1 MENGEEQ
8 NELGRTGR
16 ELLIQLEEQASLLLA
31 TTFVIKNDFYF
42 YDIFVTTTQEAM
54 FWEMD
59 PRYLSTLRCAGMGRR
74 EGLVPSAS
82 VVGGSV
88 YDTTGA
94 LGVHPLSILGSE
106 GPGIWAAQKIKNVQS
121 HSFPLS
127 CFCLGLKPRNLKCLV
142 CKVCVYVWMHIENVL
157 TEGWL
162 DYIVPVIA
170 GDASWTRTVLLP
182 CSLLHLSPPQ
192 WAIITCPS
200 Q

>member
-8 NELGRTGR
+8 NELGRTGK

-82 VVGGSV
+82 VV
-88 YDTTGA
+88 YTGA

-106 GPGIWAAQKIKNVQS
+106 GPGIWAAQKIKNVHRVTPF
-121 HSFPLS
+121 HSAVFA
-127 CFCLGLKPRNLKCLV
+127 
-142 CKVCVYVWMHIENVL
+142 W
-157 TEGWL
+157 
-162 DYIVPVIA
+162 D
-170 GDASWTRTVLLP
+170 
-182 CSLLHLSPPQ
+182 
-192 WAIITCPS
+192 
-200 Q
+200 